1 MKREIAKYLE
11 QPEQIPIQLR
21 YAEIERRIYDLELI
35 IQKSFDYNQSA
46 TKTRENDLK
55 NKQLKKKS
63 KN

>member
-1 MKREIAKYLE
+1 MSSENPGSLVVVKNFIPVREKSKIDYS
-11 QPEQIPIQLR
+11 R
-21 YAEIERRIYDLELI
+21 
-35 IQKSFDYNQSA
+35 SFDYNQSM